1 MSDTQSNTNETPASQ
16 GKTPKKPPLEIYPIL
31 DCKISHA
38 ARYLYQYLQSNTANY
53 MPTQRTIMK
62 HTGLSGASIVSA
74 KKHLVKHNMIRIKKV
89 ASSKGSEKD
98 LIYVHTSAKW
108 TDIIW
113 LNPRSGPVKKAV
125 QKVHR
130 LSGSKSASVSG
141 SKSASIEKLKEKK
154 KETSRGSST
163 NSRTSSGQNKNKKT
177 TGRGLI
183 DKLRA
188 CNDITVSMPTKE
200 KNFALKP
207 ILKQYDFLVVQAF
220 VEDAKSHE
228 MIFGSAER
236 PWENLIQCLDHF
248 KDHRY
253 KKNDPAE
260 Q

>member
-16 GKTPKKPPLEIYPIL
+16 GKTPNKPPLEIYPIL

-130 LSGSKSASVSG
+130 LSGSKSA
-141 SKSASIEKLKEKK
+141 KKLVGAALLILGL
-154 KETSRGSST
+154 RPG
-163 NSRTSSGQNKNKKT
+163 RTKT
-177 TGRGLI
+177 
-183 DKLRA
+183 K
-188 CNDITVSMPTKE
+188 
-200 KNFALKP
+200 
-207 ILKQYDFLVVQAF
+207 
-220 VEDAKSHE
+220 
-228 MIFGSAER
+228 R
-236 PWENLIQCLDHF
+236 PQEGG
-248 KDHRY
+248 
-253 KKNDPAE
+253 
-260 Q
+260 